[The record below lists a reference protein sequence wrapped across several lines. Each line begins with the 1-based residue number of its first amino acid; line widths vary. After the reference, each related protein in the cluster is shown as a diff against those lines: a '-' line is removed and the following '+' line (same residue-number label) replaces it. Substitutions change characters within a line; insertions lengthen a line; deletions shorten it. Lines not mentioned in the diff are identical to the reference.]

1 MVLFNNFFYIQSFSF
16 TECIVIVG
24 VRKYRGVCLC
34 VCLSVCLSVC
44 LFALERRNYRADFNE
59 TFQKWSLVGLYVRV
73 WVSAHYHN
81 WWRHGRHVGRKNE
94 GTVTATVFIR
104 FSWNFEY
111 NICSSLLGLGL
122 HFSDLRHHL
131 LVKMAVEKTVKT
143 GSEVNSKTKYRF
155 LLILTHWTRIY
166 TYWVYF
172 TKTDCYNAMI

>member
-1 MVLFNNFFYIQSFSF
+1 MPSFFTKLVFHKRMLCYFLHS
-16 TECIVIVG
+16 VIFIDWMYCDRG
-24 VRKYRGVCLC
+24 GPKIPGCLSVRVCVCVSVCVCVCLC
-34 VCLSVCLSVC
+34 VCVCVC

-59 TFQKWSLVGLYVRV
+59 TFQKWSLVGLYVCV

-111 NICSSLLGLGL
+111 NICGDLLGLGL

-143 GSEVNSKTKYRF
+143 GRQQ
-155 LLILTHWTRIY
+155 
-166 TYWVYF
+166 
-172 TKTDCYNAMI
+172 